1 MATKE
6 VAPAEAVAEAEG
18 PPVAQAVPAEEIL
31 SAPSPLLVVLE
42 QLPGGSPDP
51 PLVPE
56 PPTEGTSG
64 GPSTAEGAPEE
75 TIGGASGPSSSRPA
89 GALVV
94 ARTPPCEVPEANAL
108 VGPSADDG
116 EFDDEPED
124 DDEMVAFKELVSVSP
139 VYLFI
144 LNFWACNL

>member
-1 MATKE
+1 M
-6 VAPAEAVAEAEG
+6 VPAEAGAAAGG

-56 PPTEGTSG
+56 PPTEGTPG

-75 TIGGASGPSSSRPA
+75 TIGGASGPLSSRPA

-108 VGPSADDG
+108 VGPSADEG

-124 DDEMVAFKELVSVSP
+124 DDEMAAFKELVSVSP

-144 LNFWACNL
+144 LNFWACNF